1 VGRPIKDVFIY
12 GAMAQQPDGWSGN
25 YMSAS
30 VAPTPV
36 PVPITLN
43 GTFRIYRLDSAP
55 SRGLLQRFFDM
66 FSGCGR
72 SH

>member
-1 VGRPIKDVFIY
+1 
-12 GAMAQQPDGWSGN
+12 
-25 YMSAS
+25 
-30 VAPTPV
+30 V

-43 GTFRIYRLDSAP
+43 GTFRSYRLDSAA